1 MKTIIPFLKKFWFRL
16 LFFALGLGSLLWF
29 LIRVIP
35 KPSRAAYPCMKAA
48 APLASS
54 FVMYLIGITSFTLF
68 FRKALGKIIQ
78 SRYLL
83 GSLFVILG
91 LAAGTVTI
99 VTTTNRSL
107 ATDYQGYQVGNEPI
121 GEGKGIFPGRVVWI
135 HDPDATNQDCSNVE
149 DDYWYE
155 DKNTD
160 QAVVNAMLSEGLQKL
175 TGTSSDEN
183 AWDAIFRYHN
193 NTHGRGDKGY
203 TTGEEI
209 VIKINMNAVYYGED
223 GTNTS
228 PQICYAILNQ
238 LINKAGVAQSDI
250 GIGDP
255 NCTMI
260 SNAYEKCSPV
270 FPDVNYWNSPGPD
283 NLSATPTKVIFGS
296 DGSSSDHLPQNYV
309 DAEYMINIPIFKK
322 HHRAGISLTSKNH
335 FGSIAIIGDAW
346 HLHES
351 LPVPDAHEEEKP
363 PNGNYGI
370 YRCFVDIMGHK
381 DLGGKTILYLIDG
394 LWGST
399 NWGHPPIKWR
409 MAPFG
414 DGGAT
419 MENADYPNSL
429 FLSQDPVAIQSV
441 CFDFLYEE
449 FDLDHPTEGDPSTSH
464 KGPFPHFAGTD
475 DFLHQAAD
483 PENWPPNVDYDP
495 ENDGSVLGSLGVHEH
510 WNNATDKQ
518 YSKNLGIGNGIELIS
533 TYVVNSTDE
542 LDFAEDGFRL
552 YPNYPNPFSES
563 TTIHYHLAIPST
575 LQIRIF
581 NSSGQL
587 IHVVRFHD
595 RMVGACKFVWD
606 GRDIIGKPVPAGTY
620 ICNIRVSNTRG
631 KFDMNNKMQVMR

>member
-1 MKTIIPFLKKFWFRL
+1 MKTIITFLKKFWFRV
-16 LFFALGLGSLLWF
+16 LFFTLGLGSLLWF
-29 LIRVIP
+29 LVRVIP

-68 FRKALGKIIQ
+68 FRKARKRIIQ

-83 GSLFVILG
+83 GLMFVFLG
-91 LAAGTVTI
+91 LAAGI
-99 VTTTNRSL
+99 VAIVNTTNRSL
-107 ATDYQGYQVGNEPI
+107 ATDYQGYQPGNEPI
-121 GEGKGIFPGRVVWI
+121 GVGRGLFPGRVVWI
-135 HDPDATNQDCSNVE
+135 HNPNATNQECSNVKN
-149 DDYWYE
+149 DYWYE
-155 DKNTD
+155 DKNTN
-160 QAVVNAMLSEGLQKL
+160 QAVVNAMLSDGLQKL
-175 TGTSSDEN
+175 TGTLSDEN
-183 AWDAIFRYHN
+183 AWDAIFRYYN
-193 NTHGRGDKGY
+193 NTHDRGDKGY

-228 PQICYAILNQ
+228 PQICYAILHQ

-255 NCTMI
+255 NCSMI

-270 FPDVNYWNSPGPD
+270 FPDVNYWNSPSLY
-283 NLSATPTKVIFGS
+283 NLLPTSNKVIFGS
-296 DGSSSDHLPQNYV
+296 DGSSSDYLPQDYI
-309 DAEYMINIPIFKK
+309 DAEYMINIPVFKK

-346 HLHES
+346 HLHAS
-351 LPVPDAHEEEKP
+351 LPVPDAHEEDKP
-363 PNGNYGI
+363 PNGEYGV

-409 MAPFG
+409 MVPFG
-414 DGGAT
+414 DGGTT
-419 MENADYPNSL
+419 MANADYPNSL
-429 FLSQDPVAIQSV
+429 FLSQDPVAVQSV

-483 PENWPPNVDYDP
+483 PENWPPDIEYDP
-495 ENDGSVLGSLGVHEH
+495 ENDGSVLGNLGVHEH

-533 TYVVNSTDE
+533 TYVVTSTDKI
-542 LDFAEDGFRL
+542 DFAAEGFRL

-563 TTIHYHLAIPST
+563 TTIHYFLAIPST
-575 LQIRIF
+575 VQIKIF
-581 NSSGQL
+581 STDGQL
-587 IHVVRFHD
+587 IHAVKFHD
-595 RMVGACKFVWD
+595 RMVGKYEFVWD
-606 GRDIIGKPVPAGTY
+606 GTDNTGTPVPAGTY
-620 ICNIRVSNTRG
+620 ICSIQVSNTRG
-631 KFDMNNKMQVMR
+631 RFDMNKKMLVMR